1 MCQDSRG
8 VPLAGEGASLAPEK
22 LLQLAETMAA
32 RQASGG
38 GGGAAKGPA
47 LSYEALL
54 LYLDVLQGQGKAEA
68 AVAAVDGPLGAAVPL
83 PADRLQLRAAALV
96 RAGDLPAAAACY
108 RQALAAA
115 PDDWLSW
122 QLFLDCCVPD
132 SGGGAGGASASTG
145 GSRFPVGVVGGVAD
159 WWDAVQLRQ
168 RGAAVPGAPDMAAV
182 AAAEE
187 CLAELQAAVA
197 AHEGWSSGAT
207 NGALRAPHLWRCELL
222 LRVRRLGGGGGTEEL
237 AGAVG
242 DAFARRCGN
251 FSCTADLRP
260 YLGAIDGAAAEQLAA
275 RAHALAAEANAAET
289 AAAGDEGSESGGSGG
304 AGAAVRRLQRL
315 VSAHSLEC
323 ELGLP
328 RFARPA
334 QAAAH
339 AARLLSLYRDHQHLS
354 GGWQGEGAQGRICR
368 AGAQLHGGSWAV
380 RGISTCCSAC
390 ALRLAPAWRVTH
402 SPCPP

>member
-1 MCQDSRG
+1 M
-8 VPLAGEGASLAPEK
+8 
-22 LLQLAETMAA
+22 
-32 RQASGG
+32 
-38 GGGAAKGPA
+38 
-47 LSYEALL
+47 
-54 LYLDVLQGQGKAEA
+54 
-68 AVAAVDGPLGAAVPL
+68 
-83 PADRLQLRAAALV
+83 
-96 RAGDLPAAAACY
+96 
-108 RQALAAA
+108 
-115 PDDWLSW
+115 
-122 QLFLDCCVPD
+122 
-132 SGGGAGGASASTG
+132 
-145 GSRFPVGVVGGVAD
+145 AD

-242 DAFARRCGN
+242 DAFARLCGN